1 MADRGRPRLIE
12 SPEDMQSMFEEYK
25 QWVFDNPIKI
35 EDYVGKDALRV
46 MREKPRPLTIEGFE
60 NHCFRN
66 YGITAL
72 QQYLENRD
80 EKYTDFLSIV
90 RTIKHEIRQNQIEG
104 GMAGIFNQSLTARLN
119 NLKEATDVTTN
130 GKDVNAGIIV
140 QSKEDKDNIEKIG

>member
-119 NLKEATDVTTN
+119 NLKDATDVTTN

-140 QSKEDKDNIEKIG
+140 QSKEDKENIEKIG

>member
-140 QSKEDKDNIEKIG
+140 QSKDDKDNIEKIG

>member
-119 NLKEATDVTTN
+119 NLKDATDVTTN

>member
-35 EDYVGKDALRV
+35 EDYVGKDAIRV

-80 EKYTDFLSIV
+80 EKYSDFLSIC

-104 GMAGIFNQSLTARLN
+104 GMAGIFNPSITQRLN

-130 GKDVNAGIIV
+130 GKDVNAAIVV
-140 QSKEDKDNIEKIG
+140 QSQTDKDNIEKI